1 MPVET
6 LQNVTTVVVTGKK
19 KLYYFYDYI
28 DLTISDDGKWVW
40 LAEWVTGQAEH
51 RDKHV

>member
-19 KLYYFYDYI
+19 KAVLFFMI
-28 DLTISDDGKWVW
+28 ILTLQSVMMENESGW
-40 LAEWVTGQAEH
+40 LNE
-51 RDKHV
+51 